1 MPEIK
6 HTFLSGRMNK
16 DLDERLIPNG
26 EYIDALNIQ
35 ISSSESSDVGAVEN
49 LPGNKLLSSI
59 PTANNATVIGSY
71 AYTLKDKVYW
81 FLTSDTSDAVYE
93 FDEKTGISKPI
104 IFDAKASNDGVL
116 NSIGIRGNADGE
128 LILYDFAEGSINNLL
143 GTTIPTSIKGQGLV
157 GNNIVLTIDSKEII
171 ISIPKNTTILRNAD
185 NELTFKNIEYDYSDF
200 GGIDISFSY
209 TTSGVLNFS
218 KDNLITGINII
229 DGLLFWT
236 DNFNQPR
243 RINIKDFSRGNIE
256 EGKDTKISFEKKQS
270 DGSVVTETRPFI
282 EDDISVIKKAPMKSP
297 SLILKDTKIEGVN
310 EITETFNL
318 FEKEAGDDIILSNVD
333 PLPTWKIGDKISITN
348 SELNAS
354 EITAVVSEIEA
365 SKSEEETTGWQKTS
379 TTNYT
384 NYIKLNIKS
393 LDIDGDDEIN
403 NAVEAWQLE
412 LEEGDPIYELTFV
425 RFAYRWKYKDGEY
438 SSLSPFTVPAFIPGE
453 HQYDTQIGLNYGML
467 NELKKIILKDFDLGG
482 SDVESIDVVFKEVKN
497 SNIYTLQNKKKL
509 DFPDV
514 YEITKEQIHAVLP
527 NDQLLRQWDN
537 VPRRALAQ
545 EITANRI
552 IYGNY
557 VQNYDILED
566 PEFAVK
572 LKGGETEHNRSIKSN
587 RNYQI
592 GVVYTDEYNRQSPVL
607 SNDSGSIK
615 IGKENSTVKNQFEIS
630 LKNNPPAWATHYKFF
645 VKDTSSEYY
654 NIAADRF
661 YVDESTGLVYV
672 SFSSSDRNKITE
684 DTYLFLKKKHGSDDP
699 ITSDDNRYKILDIYN
714 EAPDFVCSRKTLK
727 DTFDKVI
734 FDTAFG
740 QGGSTQ
746 NTRTPNQTPTGGG
759 EVVLIAKVDGGEVS
773 ASKQTNIKPG
783 NYISF
788 KTGES
793 ETNRYEIREMETHI
807 DGSVEVR
814 IKIEGQFGEEVEEL
828 YAPDGKFLE
837 ENNVVMKV
845 WAEETR
851 PGDTEFDG
859 RFFVKLLGNNTF
871 TTAIKGDDDYVIKK
885 SFLMDSQWR
894 QHKLTQDIK
903 RYRNST
909 PNHLDYPLYIVIGDN
924 GEGGGPNLT
933 ISHKDGGDYDLL
945 IEECNHRVEPAVI
958 QSFHVGA
965 FIRFSNHD
973 TIYHIGEIKEE
984 FSEGKKQMIGGGK
997 NKIYRRYLK
1006 FTDAKHDTRTG
1017 LTTSLGLTKN
1027 EGKDKAEKLDVQILG
1042 EADSNKIPFSEKAAI
1057 FETEPADNK
1066 VELNLYYETE
1076 KAFPIIEH
1084 GKANTI
1090 DWFNV
1095 FCFGNGV
1102 ESNRIRDDYNAPY
1115 INSGVKASTTLA
1127 EPFKEEHK
1135 FNGLIYSGIINSRSS
1150 TNKTNEFNTA
1160 NVITKDLLPSYG
1172 SIQKL
1177 YARDSDLIALCED
1190 KIVKILADKD
1200 QLYNADGS
1208 SNIVA
1213 SNNVLGSLA
1222 PFAGEY
1228 GISLFPQSFTAYGFR
1243 AYFVDKTRGVV
1254 LRLSQDGLTVISE
1267 IGMSNFFSDRLL
1279 RANSVIGSYDSTIGC
1294 YNITFPGL
1302 DTVCFDENVNGW
1314 ITRKSYTP
1322 ECAISLNDTY
1332 YSFYNGGFY
1341 RHNDP
1346 TAKRNNFYGQQFSS
1360 KIRFNLNDEP
1370 SVIKRYKTLGYEG
1383 SAGWEAIE
1391 IETDQSIGNRT
1402 TFKDK
1407 ENKYFANIN
1416 QESKDISNIDFKNF
1430 SSQGIGSAVDIEI
1443 DEGQATSSIK
1453 ITNVTYDTISCY
1465 GGKTAITISVEGGSG
1480 EYEYSINGTDFVGS
1494 IETTYAFVGITSG
1507 DYTIYAKDGRNQI
1520 LKTREITITEPSELG
1535 GAATV
1540 TKESA
1545 AGENDGA
1552 ITVVPSGGAGGYSVV
1567 CNGVTDSSSP
1577 YSFANL
1583 PDATYSYTITDA
1595 NGCTFTDS
1603 ATVVTG
1609 ATAISVVSLS
1619 AASISCFGGNATVTM
1634 TVVGGS
1640 GNYAYS
1646 SDNSTY
1652 TSSGSSATH
1661 AFTNTAAGSHTFY
1674 AKDTTS
1680 NTVVSDTIK
1689 VTQPPKLSATY
1700 SVSDETGEDLNDGSV
1715 TITPTGGTGNKT
1727 VTINGQ
1733 NVTSAPYTFTNLAPG
1748 DYDFT
1753 VTDASSCTYSG
1764 AFRILG
1770 IKLEEPQSDIIKIA
1784 LKEYVDIL
1792 GEKRTIPNENK
1803 VEKHPKRM
1811 WEAKPLIL
1819 RHDPSTW
1826 INNKKYVIALTPKT
1840 GYKFKLAPSRIA
1852 GSQNRSNA
1860 EFVDGYYRKP
1870 DSPFTPDTENDLKR
1884 FISPKHK
1891 FPTSAARWGVLRTPT
1906 STEMA
1911 QYFKDTN
1918 NPGDVQDL
1926 LIAHI
1931 KPDGIMREEGIAKAG
1946 GVNIDIIIGHLQ
1958 VEEKKSGIK
1967 GTSTLHL
1974 QNTVTPTDANHRG
1987 RLNREWAVGDIGVL
2001 DYTVE
2006 GKSFERILLNR
2017 RTIRFQEMS
2026 DIAKPGGKT
2035 TKYPRNDGEEVEV
2048 QDFTAARLYTDN
2060 RDIKVYAQYGKT
2072 DGVTDKKIIIL
2083 EEYLVIP
2090 KGGGIDPMVN
2100 NNYNVYLLPRVIN
2113 KPPKQIKS
2121 WTVDTSPVG
2130 EKVSNRKLTIIGDP
2144 GARFIWTFSPASET
2158 YTPTSGIKLMPKTGR
2173 MEFYIGFNAAPPY
2186 TATWTLSLQ
2195 VISKGPQSPNYNT
2208 IFSPN
2213 FKGNNTANPSIK
2225 TLTFSRNTLTE
2236 YTKTFIIKNAG
2247 VAVETITKK
2256 GNKTTGGDVKFKTS
2270 TSLASPSG
2278 TYSIVKQPTH
2288 MDVTGG
2294 ESLITPPS
2302 GSRIKRSS
2310 PIYFKFNTLTYN
2322 ASGHV
2327 VALDGIM
2334 QINKFTESHE
2344 VFELELT
2351 DFVTEDGT
2359 ITFNY
2364 STTMQAGTSTAN
2376 YAITA
2381 NSGSP
2386 TSYALSYRKGA
2397 TIFPSWK
2404 IFPTGQYHRNGNAI
2418 FTFNLSSGYLVNPA
2432 AEFALYDSGGNNVTT
2447 TYAETVTTNSGPENK
2462 ITSPYISTRTTG
2474 GNNSFSIIVNLKK
2487 MRIPTTN
2494 ATFTLKPLT
2503 QPAIAIPT
2511 SNYSECLLFVY
2522 PKLTLN
2528 PRGFNRYNGGHAND
2542 PQKSNAKIYAQNTKI
2557 DPNNFGGELNSLGA
2571 RKDANGSWKS
2581 LGVKAMRASAPYRSN
2596 NKDDSKYNEI
2606 RHWGLKDDLPRDFG
2620 VSGTIATPR
2629 IITNGGRTNLLIQWK
2644 FGIGDRVNYWWDS
2657 ENISSASHF
2666 AINNTY
2672 TAGHSHWLTL
2682 SGSSLGIVPATSGSY
2697 TDLWGDTVTVGGAFS
2712 VSTDKKTL
2720 TVNCLCNLSNT
2731 TIKGKWVMLDIKTA
2745 IVNDDG
2751 NYQKLE
2757 YSSTLDEKGQE
2768 IYDNECEIVFDQNKT
2783 IKDFYVY
2790 NSNKIQNGN
2799 LFYSKEAD
2807 EDDIFGNT
2815 SYNWVAPGNDYLPSK
2830 ARRDRGVLKFNNN
2843 KYFSKNN
2850 EILYTQTGPHTF
2862 AARESGSM
2870 SVKSHYIDTQYKMK
2884 LTDTVCPINPTSD
2897 GTIELTKVRV
2907 DLHRPSH
2914 YIDLYATH
2922 LRGQTV
2928 KIEGT
2933 YIDVRNINTK
2943 IYPDGWSYI
2952 QETHVV
2958 PGYGTRHVGS
2968 GDVAILMTNGYPLG
2982 VPPEIVFESLNYVI
2996 SEKEND
3002 IKINDKTKNTW
3013 EATVTFDSDGRGT
3026 INLKLAEFRNLILPY
3041 IVLQSPQFTGVWDR
3055 NLGSL
3060 NNSHYHPD
3068 KWGGVLVKQYWG
3080 NSRGTEDWRYNQTAW
3095 GTNTPTYFSKDTG
3108 IWPDGNYGTI
3118 QLPGFGTGSYPN
3130 SLSHMSHLAS
3140 SPEYCKDN
3148 WRMYCI
3154 GTSAEQMGKS
3164 TFSES
3169 TAALTGP
3176 TISLYPHGSA
3186 DHFAATLSWEDG
3198 ITLEGEKKDIQQPAL
3213 AVMQGVKS
3221 TFKDVDGN
3229 ELKISNINYTTNY
3242 MDGSGVESTTLSVYD
3257 NKTDEIKVLSESLED
3272 NYIWTGGQDPS
3283 VFELTSNF
3291 SIHVPPGYKNSC
3303 EKIDITK
3310 TTAIPVYTKRWL
3322 VDFQAYTVTVTHP
3335 SVNQWK
3341 STQSM
3346 TASYSSPTG
3355 SGTTNSYLPTTY
3367 RIWDINGASKDIKG
3381 VIGQV
3386 YLWSSIKPKL
3396 ISGRTSSGIKLV
3408 SSHPWTPWD
3417 KKYGG
3422 DYNQTMWFGMDDP
3435 NVGTN
3440 WKYFGTASSNISSN
3454 TYVNPDSSIYTM
3466 AGNGN
3471 LTYNSAATIGL
3482 PGSKAK
3488 ISPSGLN
3495 WNVDNW
3501 FLQKQA
3507 LPESDLKIQSVT
3519 GTGKVVKWA
3528 REEWIYQHMLLGTGM
3543 NTSQGNFAATGN
3555 RMQFVKRGPISYMLF
3570 GNHCFEKDRYND
3582 KSGWTG
3588 WIKYWPEFLA
3598 YGAPKPD
3605 GSYRTQLAQGLYKYN
3620 DYFAPRAWIWDPE
3633 LAHGDK
3639 GGRLHTSPTGMGLS
3653 GGASAQ
3659 SSRERGLNG
3668 LNLVRH
3674 SFDNGLSQLP
3684 EFYTRIK
3691 GKNSRDPKAEYFP
3704 PLRYSA
3710 GRWKFDIA
3718 NATQE
3723 VYVNP
3728 KPTAVPLRYQHN
3740 NKYTY
3745 HPHSLNESKMFK
3757 SKLSKLERAF
3767 QLTNYVL
3774 GMGVFKQ
3781 PSTGFNYKKQIGT
3794 VASLTD
3800 SNLYM
3805 PDGWYIIYSINNTPI
3820 RVANGVIAQI
3830 GTS

>member
-49 LPGNKLLSSI
+49 LLGNKLLSSI
-59 PTANNATVIGSY
+59 PTASNATVIGSY

-104 IFDAKASNDGVL
+104 IFDAKANNEGTL

-128 LILYDFAEGSINNLL
+128 LILYDFAEGSLNNLL
-143 GTTIPTSIKGQGLV
+143 GTTIPTAIKGQGLV

-171 ISIPKNTTILRNAD
+171 ISIPKNTTILKNAD

-243 RINIKDFSRGNIE
+243 RINIKDFSRGNVE

-270 DGSVVTETRPFI
+270 DGSIVTETRSFI

-297 SLILKDTKIEGVN
+297 SLVLKDTKIEGVN

-333 PLPTWKIGDKISITN
+333 PLPTWKVGDKISITN
-348 SELNAS
+348 SGLDGS
-354 EITAVVSEIEA
+354 EIVAVVSEIEA
-365 SKSEEETTGWQKTS
+365 SKSEEETAGWQKTS

-384 NYIKLNIKS
+384 NYIKLNIKAIN
-393 LDIDGDDEIN
+393 LDEDVEIN

-412 LEEGDPIYELTFV
+412 LIEGDPLYELTFV

-438 SSLSPFTVPAFIPGE
+438 SSLSPFTVPAFIPAE

-497 SNIYTLQNKKKL
+497 SNIYTLQNKKKI

-572 LKGGETEHNRSIKSN
+572 LKGGETEHKRSIKSN

-615 IGKENSTVKNQFEIS
+615 VGKENSTVKNQFEIS

-684 DTYLFLKKKHGSDDP
+684 DTYLFLKKQHGSDDP
-699 ITSDDNRYKILDIYN
+699 VTADDNRYKILDIYN
-714 EAPDFVCSRKTLK
+714 EAPDFVCSQKTLK
-727 DTFDKVI
+727 QTFDKVI
-734 FDTAFG
+734 FDSAFG
-740 QGGSTQ
+740 QGDTSQQTKGI
-746 NTRTPNQTPTGGG
+746 NITPTKGG
-759 EVVLIAKVDGGEVS
+759 EIVLISEVDGDGEVD
-773 ASKQTNIKPG
+773 AAARTHITPG

-788 KTGES
+788 KHQGV
-793 ETNRYEIREMETHI
+793 ETKPYEIRGIDTHI
-807 DGSVEVR
+807 AGDEEIQIQIVGE
-814 IKIEGQFGEEVEEL
+814 FGEEVEDL
-828 YAPDGKFLE
+828 YDTNGAFTHP
-837 ENNVVMKV
+837 NNVIMKV
-845 WAEETR
+845 WAEEKR
-851 PGDTEFDG
+851 PGDPEFDG

-871 TTAIKGDDDYVIKK
+871 TNAIKGEDGFVTEK
-885 SFLMDSQWR
+885 SFLMDGSFKQ
-894 QHKLTQDIK
+894 KTDTKDIN
-903 RYRNST
+903 NSDDRFH
-909 PNHLDYPLYIVIGDN
+909 PNAENHLDYPLRFVIGDDVDAQT
-924 GEGGGPNLT
+924 GGAPNKLVA
-933 ISHKDGGDYDLL
+933 HKDGGLYDVL
-945 IEECNHRVEPAVI
+945 IEECSHNIESSII
-958 QSFHVGA
+958 QSFSVGA
-965 FIRFSNHD
+965 FVQFGD
-973 TIYHIGEIKEE
+973 MPTVYHIGEMKEE
-984 FSEGKKQMIGGGK
+984 SETKRVNWRRKSRT
-997 NKIYRRYLK
+997 IYKRYLK
-1006 FTDAKHDTRTG
+1006 FTDADTNDHTP
-1017 LTTSLGLTKN
+1017 LVEALGLK
-1027 EGKDKAEKLDVQILG
+1027 KDESLPRDKKLDVKIL
-1042 EADSNKIPFSEKAAI
+1042 APSNTNKIPFSQKPAI

-1076 KAFPIIEH
+1076 KAFPISEH
-1084 GKANTI
+1084 GKVNTV

-1228 GISLFPQSFTAYGFR
+1228 GISLFPQSFASYGFR

-1279 RANSVIGSYDSTIGC
+1279 RANSVIGSYDSAIGC

-1402 TFKDK
+1402 AFKDK

-1443 DEGQATSSIK
+1443 DEGQAASSIK
-1453 ITNVTYDTISCY
+1453 IANVTYDTISCY
-1465 GGKTAITISVEGGSG
+1465 GGKTTITISVEGGSG

-1494 IETTYAFVGITSG
+1494 TETTYTFVGITSG

-1577 YSFANL
+1577 YTFSNL
-1583 PDATYSYTITDA
+1583 PDGTYSYTITDA

-1661 AFTNTAAGSHTFY
+1661 AFTNTTAGSHTFY

-1792 GEKRTIPNENK
+1792 GEKRTIPNESK
-1803 VEKHPKRM
+1803 VQKHPKRM

-1819 RHDPSTW
+1819 RHDPNTW
-1826 INNKKYVIALTPKT
+1826 INNKKYVIALTPKN
-1840 GYKFKLAPSRIA
+1840 GYKFKLAPSRIT

-1870 DSPFTPDTENDLKR
+1870 DSPFTPDTENELKR
-1884 FISPKHK
+1884 FTSPKHK

-1906 STEMA
+1906 TAEMA

-1931 KPDGIMREEGIAKAG
+1931 KPDGIMREEGITKTG

-1958 VEEKKSGIK
+1958 VEEKKSETK

-1974 QNTVTPTDANHRG
+1974 QNTLVASNSEIAT
-1987 RLNREWAVGDIGVL
+1987 GDIGVL
-2001 DYTVE
+2001 NYTVE

-2017 RTIRFQEMS
+2017 RTI
-2026 DIAKPGGKT
+2026 KLGG
-2035 TKYPRNDGEEVEV
+2035 TKFPRNDGEDVEI
-2048 QDFTAARLYTDN
+2048 QDFTGARLYTDN

-2072 DGVTDKKIIIL
+2072 DGIIDKKIIIL

-2090 KGGGIDPMVN
+2090 KGGGRDPMAN
-2100 NNYNVYLLPRVIN
+2100 NNYNVYLLPRIIN
-2113 KPPKQIKS
+2113 KPAKQIKS
-2121 WTVDTSPVG
+2121 WSIDTRAVEG
-2130 EKVSNRKLTIIGDP
+2130 AAENRKLTIIGDP
-2144 GARFIWTFSPASET
+2144 GARFIWGFSPSSQT
-2158 YTPTSGIKLMPKTGR
+2158 NTPLSKVPEILDKTGR
-2173 MEFYIGFNAAPPY
+2173 AEYTINFKGEPPY
-2186 TATWTLSLQ
+2186 VATWTLTIQ

-2208 IFSPN
+2208 VFSPT

-2225 TLTFSRNTLTE
+2225 SLTFSRNTLTD
-2236 YTKTFIIKNAG
+2236 YTKTFIIKKEGATI
-2247 VAVETITKK
+2247 ETVTKK
-2256 GNKTTGGDVKFKTS
+2256 GNRVTGLGVVRFDVS
-2270 TSLASPSG
+2270 TSLSAPSG
-2278 TYSIVKQPTH
+2278 TYSILKQPH
-2288 MDVTGG
+2288 HLHVTGANKDG
-2294 ESLITPPS
+2294 FKDTPI
-2302 GSRIKRSS
+2302 R
-2310 PIYFKFNTLTYN
+2310 FKFNTLTYN

-2327 VALDGIM
+2327 VTLSGTMEIVR
-2334 QINKFTESHE
+2334 FTEVNE
-2344 VFELELT
+2344 DFELELT
-2351 DFVTEDGT
+2351 EFIAENGT

-2364 STTMQAGTSTAN
+2364 STTMQNGTSTAN
-2376 YAITA
+2376 YSASTTY
-2381 NSGSP
+2381 NPS
-2386 TSYALSYRKGA
+2386 SYALAYTKG
-2397 TIFPSWK
+2397 TKVSPKWK
-2404 IFPTGQYHRNGNAI
+2404 IFTTGQANRNGKAI
-2418 FTFNLSSGYLVNPA
+2418 FDFNVASGYLVNPA

-2447 TYAETVTTNSGPENK
+2447 TYASTVNGSSGPENK
-2462 ITSPYISTRTTG
+2462 ITSTYIQQRKG
-2474 GNNSFSIIVNLKK
+2474 AFSVLVNLKTLK
-2487 MRIPTTN
+2487 IPTTN

-2503 QPAIAIPT
+2503 QPTIAVPG
-2511 SNYSECLLFVY
+2511 SNYSECEIFVF
-2522 PKLTLN
+2522 PKLALN
-2528 PRGFNRYNGGHAND
+2528 PRGFNRYNGTHAND
-2542 PQKSNAKIYAQNTKI
+2542 PQKSNTRLWAQNTKI
-2557 DPNNFGGELNSLGA
+2557 DPDLFAVKLDQLGGTTHSTAGT
-2571 RKDANGSWKS
+2571 GP
-2581 LGVKAMRASAPYRSN
+2581 MRQSTWVTTL
-2596 NKDDSKYNEI
+2596 NKDDSKY
-2606 RHWGLKDDLPRDFG
+2606 
-2620 VSGTIATPR
+2620 GTINGWGMRTDLARTYNVPAVATPR
-2629 IITNGGRTNLLIQWK
+2629 VITNGGRSNLLIQWK
-2644 FGIGDRVNYWWDS
+2644 FTLGDKVNYWWDS
-2657 ENISSASHF
+2657 ANISSASHF
-2666 AINNTY
+2666 AIDNTY
-2672 TAGHSHWLTL
+2672 TNTPNYAFYQGV
-2682 SGSSLGIVPATSGSY
+2682 SGSSLGVAAATSGTY
-2697 TDLWGDTVTVGGAFS
+2697 TDIWGDSVTVGGAFS
-2712 VSTDKKTL
+2712 ISADKKTL

-2731 TIKGKWVMLDIKTA
+2731 TVKGKYVFLDIKTA

-2757 YSSTLDEKGQE
+2757 YSSTLDERGQE
-2768 IYDNECEIVFDQNKT
+2768 IYDNECEVVFDQDK
-2783 IKDFYVY
+2783 KVKEFYVY
-2790 NSNKIQNGN
+2790 NSNKIQTGN
-2799 LFYSKEAD
+2799 LFYSKAAD
-2807 EDDIFGNT
+2807 DDDIFGNT
-2815 SYNWVAPGNDYLPSK
+2815 SYNWVSPGNDWLPKGRNSI
-2830 ARRDRGVLKFNNN
+2830 LKFNNN

-2850 EILYTQTGPHTF
+2850 EILYTQTGPHYVPYPYFTKN
-2862 AARESGSM
+2862 AEVD
-2870 SVKSHYIDTQYKMK
+2870 VKYKMK
-2884 LTDTVCPINPTSD
+2884 LTDTVCPVNSTSD

-2907 DLHRPSH
+2907 DGSRPYH

-2922 LRGQTV
+2922 LRGQTI

-2943 IYPDGWSYI
+2943 IYPDGWNYI
-2952 QETHVV
+2952 QETHIV
-2958 PGYGTRHVGS
+2958 PTPRWGGNVNHIGS
-2968 GDVAILMTNGYPLG
+2968 SNVAIVMTNGYPLG

-3013 EATVTFDSDGRGT
+3013 EVTVTFDSDGRGT
-3026 INLKLAEFRNLILPY
+3026 INLKLAEFRNLVLPY
-3041 IVLQSPQFTGVWDR
+3041 IVLQSPQFTGIWDR

-3080 NSRGTEDWRYNQTAW
+3080 NLRGTEDWKYNQTAW
-3095 GTNTPTYFSKDTG
+3095 GTNTPVYFSKDTG

-3130 SLSHMSHLAS
+3130 EFSHMSHLAT

-3148 WRMYCI
+3148 WRMYCV

-3164 TFSES
+3164 TFAES

-3186 DHFAATLSWEDG
+3186 DHFAATLSWEDS

-3229 ELKISNINYTTNY
+3229 ELKISDIKYTTNY

-3283 VFELTSNF
+3283 VFKLTSNF

-3310 TTAIPVYTKRWL
+3310 TTPIPVYTKRWL
-3322 VDFQAYTVTVTHP
+3322 VDFQALKTTVTHP
-3335 SVNQWK
+3335 SVNQWN

-3346 TASYSSPTG
+3346 AVSYSLPNATG
-3355 SGTTNSYLPTTY
+3355 STNSYLPATY

-3440 WKYFGTASSNISSN
+3440 WKYFGTTSNNISSN

-3466 AGNGN
+3466 DGSGN
-3471 LTYNSAATIGL
+3471 LTYNSSATIGL

-3501 FLQKQA
+3501 YLQKQA
-3507 LPESDLKIQSVT
+3507 VPASDLKIKSVT
-3519 GTGKVVKWA
+3519 GRGKVTKWA
-3528 REEWIYQHMLLGTGM
+3528 KEEWIYQHPLL
-3543 NTSQGNFAATGN
+3543 ATGQTTSPRAYGN
-3555 RMQFVKRGPISYMLF
+3555 IGRRFEMVKRGPISYLLF
-3570 GNHCFEKDRYND
+3570 GNGCYDKDRYND
-3582 KSGWTG
+3582 RSGWSG
-3588 WIKYWPEFLA
+3588 WIKYYPEFLP
-3598 YGAPKPD
+3598 YGAPIPD
-3605 GSYRTQLAQGLYKYN
+3605 ENYIKLISMPGSTWHNHPLP
-3620 DYFAPRAWIWDPE
+3620 PRAWIWDPE
-3633 LAHGDK
+3633 LVHK
-3639 GGRLHTSPTGMGLS
+3639 GKGVALGSSATAGTAVSTSIS
-3653 GGASAQ
+3653 NQ
-3659 SSRERGLNG
+3659 SSHSRGLNG
-3668 LNLVRH
+3668 LNPV
-3674 SFDNGLSQLP
+3674 FFNGHIGD
-3684 EFYTRIK
+3684 YTSVNTNFFQKIK
-3691 GKNSRDPKAEYFP
+3691 GKNTNDSKAEYFP
-3704 PLRYSA
+3704 PLQWNGSKWVFTASNVQQKAFNNPRPDSIPLKYQ
-3710 GRWKFDIA
+3710 FD
-3718 NATQE
+3718 T
-3723 VYVNP
+3723 
-3728 KPTAVPLRYQHN
+3728 
-3740 NKYTY
+3740 KYTY

-3757 SKLSKLERAF
+3757 SKLEKLERAF